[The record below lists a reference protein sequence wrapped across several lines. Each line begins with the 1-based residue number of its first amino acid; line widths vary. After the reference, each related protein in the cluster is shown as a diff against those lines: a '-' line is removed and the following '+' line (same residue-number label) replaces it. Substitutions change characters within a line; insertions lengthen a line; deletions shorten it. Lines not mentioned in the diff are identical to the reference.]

1 MRAFING
8 CRNVVG
14 LDGCHLK
21 GKYGGCLLS
30 ATALDGQNGLVP
42 LGIMICKNECAE
54 NWFLFLKHLKP
65 RLDEHPVQGINF
77 ISDRQKGLREAV
89 HKLFPTSP
97 HRFCFRHMYKN
108 FKSHFKGSKLHT
120 MFWNAAKAY
129 KAKHFQAHM
138 DSMMV
143 ENVKAFE
150 YLMGENPK
158 SWCRAFFDHNSSCEH
173 LSNNF
178 SESFN
183 NMIAKIREKPLCKL
197 VLMYGQLVMGLFYNR
212 RNACVGW
219 DSGDL
224 VPSAKKLLKL
234 MLKKLGEYKV
244 AGAVADKVYEV
255 TSIHSSVFTVDLNK
269 KTCSCVQWQ
278 LRGFPCQHAVCAL
291 QQIRPNWIQYCAKYY
306 SVDNYKITYAE
317 GMIPLEGPDDWE
329 EPRVIIVPP
338 LLIRKQ
344 GRPRKNRRKAYDETL
359 HEKKPRCCSK
369 CKQPGHNKTTCG
381 GGPIGSNS
389 TKKRI
394 RLEVDG

>member
-65 RLDEHPVQGINF
+65 RLDEHPVEGINF

-129 KAKHFQAHM
+129 KAKHFQ
-138 DSMMV
+138 
-143 ENVKAFE
+143 
-150 YLMGENPK
+150 
-158 SWCRAFFDHNSSCEH
+158 
-173 LSNNF
+173 
-178 SESFN
+178 
-183 NMIAKIREKPLCKL
+183 
-197 VLMYGQLVMGLFYNR
+197 
-212 RNACVGW
+212 
-219 DSGDL
+219 
-224 VPSAKKLLKL
+224 
-234 MLKKLGEYKV
+234 
-244 AGAVADKVYEV
+244 
-255 TSIHSSVFTVDLNK
+255 
-269 KTCSCVQWQ
+269 
-278 LRGFPCQHAVCAL
+278 
-291 QQIRPNWIQYCAKYY
+291 
-306 SVDNYKITYAE
+306 
-317 GMIPLEGPDDWE
+317 PLEGPDDWE

>member
-158 SWCRAFFDHNSSCEH
+158 SW
-173 LSNNF
+173 
-178 SESFN
+178 
-183 NMIAKIREKPLCKL
+183 EKPLCKL
-197 VLMYGQLVMGLFYNR
+197 VLMYGQLVMGLFYKR

-219 DSGDL
+219 DSRDL

-244 AGAVADKVYEV
+244 AGAVAGKVYEV

-329 EPRVIIVPP
+329 EPRVTIVPP

>member
-14 LDGCHLK
+14 LDGCDLK

-30 ATALDGQNGLVP
+30 ATALDGYNGLVP
-42 LGIMICKNECAE
+42 LGIMVCKNECAE

-65 RLDEHPVQGINF
+65 RLDEHPVQEINF
-77 ISDRQKGLREAV
+77 ISDRQKGLRDAI
-89 HKLFPTSP
+89 HTLFPTSP
-97 HRFCFRHMYKN
+97 HRFCFRHMYQN

-120 MFWNAAKAY
+120 MFWNAARAY

-150 YLMGENPK
+150 YLMGEDPK

-183 NMIAKIREKPLCKL
+183 NMIAKIREKPLCTL
-197 VLMYGQLVMGLFYNR
+197 ILMYGQLVMGLFYKR
-212 RNACVGW
+212 INACVGW

-234 MLKKLGEYKV
+234 MFKKIGEYKV
-244 AGAVADKVYEV
+244 AGAVAGKVYKV
-255 TSIHSSVFTVDLNK
+255 TSIHSSIFTIDLDR

-278 LRGFPCQHAVCAL
+278 LRGFPCQHAVCVL
-291 QQIRPNWIQYCAKYY
+291 QQVRPNWVQYCARYY
-306 SVDNYKITYAE
+306 LVDNYKITYAS
-317 GMIPLEGPDDWE
+317 GIVPLEGPDD
-329 EPRVIIVPP
+329 
-338 LLIRKQ
+338 
-344 GRPRKNRRKAYDETL
+344 
-359 HEKKPRCCSK
+359 
-369 CKQPGHNKTTCG
+369 
-381 GGPIGSNS
+381 
-389 TKKRI
+389 
-394 RLEVDG
+394 

>member
-42 LGIMICKNECAE
+42 LGIIICKNECAE

-129 KAKHFQAHM
+129 KAKHFQARM

-197 VLMYGQLVMGLFYNR
+197 VLMYGQLVMGLFYKR

-224 VPSAKKLLKL
+224 VPSVKKLLKL

-244 AGAVADKVYEV
+244 AGAVAGKVYEV

-329 EPRVIIVPP
+329 EPRVTIVPP